1 MQHVAHPAAAE
12 SVWEGSRNVIRPA
25 RFNTDHLSY
34 EQLSS
39 YRRPEEETFNASDI
53 PIRSSVSKSTTET
66 PKKSYLGPESMPTF
80 EEWVLQKPL
89 GRQLLQDPPDVLDAL
104 CAAYRRH
111 IAHMISLQGGS
122 STQKI
127 VYSQE
132 WRENA
137 YKQQEAD
144 ALSRPPHPAEDSAH
158 AVRPSSAPSSHR
170 CVCVCV
176 PYTYCICMP
185 YLFTVR
191 VSWTFPCKN
200 PQSTISACIIGRHS
214 QIFKNTGIFM
224 FAVQA
229 KNLLVFRLCDSRTC
243 MHEY

>member
-1 MQHVAHPAAAE
+1 MVQGPGMQHVAHPAAAE
-12 SVWEGSRNVIRPA
+12 SVWEGSRNVIRPS

-39 YRRPEEETFNASDI
+39 YRRPDQETFNASDI

-89 GRQLLQDPPDVLDAL
+89 GRQLLQDPPEVLDAL
-104 CAAYRRH
+104 CAAYRRN

-176 PYTYCICMP
+176 SHIHTVYVCHICS
-185 YLFTVR
+185 LFVCLGHFHARTL
-191 VSWTFPCKN
+191 N
-200 PQSTISACIIGRHS
+200 QQYRH
-214 QIFKNTGIFM
+214 
-224 FAVQA
+224 V
-229 KNLLVFRLCDSRTC
+229 
-243 MHEY
+243 